1 MHISIY
7 FVNLEKIKH
16 IFSSWNENLAQVAQ
30 RWADQCTFSH
40 DSYSARKTSDFE
52 IVGQN
57 VYLQKISKRLESSF
71 HKFINNFLKTL
82 MK

>member
-1 MHISIY
+1 MHTSIY
-7 FVNLEKIKH
+7 FVNSEKIKH
-16 IFSSWNENLAQVAQ
+16 IFFSSWTEDLAQVAQ

-71 HKFINNFLKTL
+71 HRFINIF
-82 MK
+82 